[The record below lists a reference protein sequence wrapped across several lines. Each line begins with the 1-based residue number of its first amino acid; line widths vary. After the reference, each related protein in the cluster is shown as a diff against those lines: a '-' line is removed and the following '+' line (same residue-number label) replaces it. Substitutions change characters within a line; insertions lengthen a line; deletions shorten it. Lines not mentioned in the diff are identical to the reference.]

1 MRAPVRDPMVALGT
15 VEDDVGQVAIVA
27 QTSAPTGS
35 PDLVQVGT
43 RTVHEG
49 RTRWLPRW
57 ARRLVAPI
65 GVLVVWQVASSIGWL
80 SPQIFPSAI
89 SVAQA
94 GQHLIANGILPA
106 NLWTSLR
113 RVLIGLGFGVSMGT
127 LLAVAA
133 GLTHWGEDVI
143 DSLVQVLK
151 SIPIFAVV
159 PLLITWLGIGE
170 RPKIVLIAVGSGLHI
185 YVNTY
190 GAIRNVDLQLV
201 EAARTLGAGRLSLI
215 TNVILPGS
223 APGFLV
229 GLRLAFATAWLSLI
243 FAETINTQSGIGF
256 LMSQAEDQFQ
266 LNVMVLIV
274 VVYAVIGLLSY
285 SFVRFLERRLLA
297 WRRGFEG
304 A

>member
-1 MRAPVRDPMVALGT
+1 MATTSTVATTVETASPEAAPGETDAPV
-15 VEDDVGQVAIVA
+15 
-27 QTSAPTGS
+27 
-35 PDLVQVGT
+35 LVQVGSH
-43 RTVHEG
+43 TVRRH
-49 RTRWLPRW
+49 RRRLPRSV
-57 ARRLVAPI
+57 RRLSAPV
-65 GVLVVWQVASSIGWL
+65 GLLVVWEIASALGLL
-80 SPQIFPSAI
+80 SPQVFPSPI

-94 GQHLIANGILPA
+94 GKDLIGNGTLPS
-106 NLWTSLR
+106 NLWVSLQ
-113 RVLIGLGFGVSMGT
+113 RVLIGMGFGIGIGT
-127 LLAVAA
+127 VLAVGA
-133 GLTHWGEDVI
+133 GLSRWGEDVV

-170 RPKIVLIAVGSGLHI
+170 EPKIVLIAVGSGIAI

-190 GAIRNVDLQLV
+190 GAIRNVDIQLV
-201 EAARTLGAGRLSLI
+201 EAARTLGVGRLSLI
-215 TNVILPGS
+215 ANVILPGS
-223 APGFLV
+223 VPGFLV
-229 GLRLAFATAWLSLI
+229 GLRLAFASGWLSLI

-256 LMSQAEDQFQ
+256 LMTQAEDEFE

-285 SFVRFLERRLLA
+285 AFVRFLERRLLA

>member
-1 MRAPVRDPMVALGT
+1 MATVVKPGFLDAGPDATDAPV
-15 VEDDVGQVAIVA
+15 
-27 QTSAPTGS
+27 
-35 PDLVQVGT
+35 LVQVGSH
-43 RTVHEG
+43 TVRQRH
-49 RTRWLPRW
+49 RRLPRSL
-57 ARRLVAPI
+57 RRLVAPV
-65 GVLVVWQVASSIGWL
+65 GVLVVWELASALGLL
-80 SPQIFPSAI
+80 SPQIFPSPI

-94 GQHLIANGILPA
+94 GWDLTTNGTLPS
-106 NLWTSLR
+106 NLWTSLQ
-113 RVLIGLGFGVSMGT
+113 RVLIGMGFGIGIGT
-127 LLAVAA
+127 LLAVGA
-133 GLTHWGEDVI
+133 GLTRWGEDVV

-170 RPKIVLIAVGSGLHI
+170 EPKIVLIAVGSGIAI

-190 GAIRNVDLQLV
+190 GAIRNVDMQLV

-215 TNVILPGS
+215 KNVILPGS
-223 APGFLV
+223 VPGFLV
-229 GLRLAFATAWLSLI
+229 GLRLAFANGWLSLI

-256 LMSQAEDQFQ
+256 LMTQAEDQFQ

-285 SFVRFLERRLLA
+285 AFVRFLERRLLK